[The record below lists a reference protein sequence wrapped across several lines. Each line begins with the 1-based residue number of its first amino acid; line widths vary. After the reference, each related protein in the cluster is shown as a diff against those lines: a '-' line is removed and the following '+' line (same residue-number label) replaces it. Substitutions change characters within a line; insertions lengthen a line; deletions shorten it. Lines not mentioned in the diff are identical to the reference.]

1 MKLKIFSVALMVFT
15 GLMAHSTLNYAQ
27 KGSQTDTSYTKKMQK
42 MQEQVRSLQK
52 EMSEL
57 RAEEAKK
64 NGSDNADR
72 QAKRQAERQ
81 QTLADNMK
89 RMNEQI
95 AENTKRIAERAVAS
109 TKRMSEQLDRS
120 FKNFGN
126 NFSGKDSSLEKK
138 VQSGE
143 IKEKTK
149 NFSKSYAANGNDKL
163 QIDNRYGKV
172 TINTWEKN
180 EFKVDVQIK
189 AYANDD
195 AEAQKLLE
203 RTNITDSKEGDEA
216 SFKTVITEDENKDNS
231 FWGALTKGGKTT
243 VREMIIN
250 YTVYMPAKN
259 ALTVTN
265 KYGGIELPNLA
276 GKLTISNSYGNLLA
290 KSITNSENKVNVR
303 YGSAK
308 IGSFAGSSLNVAYG
322 SLSLED
328 ADKLKANISY
338 GSAKI
343 GKIST
348 SGNVEVRFGG
358 LEIVD
363 LDKNLKNL
371 SVNSSY
377 SPVVLNTGANT
388 NADFDVTVHFGDFVY
403 DNSVSVTNKDNESG
417 RRVSMTKNYKGHVGK
432 GGADKTITINNS
444 YGNVKFN

>member
-1 MKLKIFSVALMVFT
+1 MKLKIFSVAIMVFT

-27 KGSQTDTSYTKKMQK
+27 KGSQADTSYTKKMQK
-42 MQEQVRSLQK
+42 IQEQVRSLQK
-52 EMSEL
+52 ELSEL
-57 RAEEAKK
+57 RAEESKK
-64 NGSDNADR
+64 NGSDYADK

-89 RMNEQI
+89 RMNERI
-95 AENTKRIAERAVAS
+95 AENTKRIAERAVES
-109 TKRMSEQLDRS
+109 SKRMGEQLDKT

-149 NFSKSYAANGNDKL
+149 NFTKSYAANGDRL
-163 QIDNRYGKV
+163 QIDNRFGKV
-172 TINTWEKN
+172 TVTTWDKN
-180 EFKVDVQIK
+180 EFKVDVQVK
-189 AYANDD
+189 AYANAD
-195 AEAQKLLE
+195 ADAQKLLD
-203 RTNITDSKEGDEA
+203 RTSIVDSKEGDQA
-216 SFKTVITEDENKDNS
+216 SFKTVITEDNNENS
-231 FWGALTKGGKTT
+231 FWGSLTKGGKTM
-243 VREMIIN
+243 VREMVIN

-259 ALTVTN
+259 PLSITN

-276 GKLTISNSYGNLLA
+276 GKLTINNSYGNLLA
-290 KSITNSENKVNVR
+290 KSLTNSENKVNVR

-308 IGSFAGSSLNVAYG
+308 IGSFAGSDLNVAYG

-363 LDKNLKNL
+363 LDKNLKSL

-377 SPVVLNTGANT
+377 SPVMLNAGANT

-417 RRVSMTKNYKGHVGK
+417 RRGSMTKNYKGHIGK
-432 GGADKTITINNS
+432 GGTDKTITINNN